1 MQNRPSFAYCHRDF
15 FHREE
20 LRVICGTQGVPDTVA
35 PFRAWRGSRDLIAQS
50 PKLHALAVTN
60 NFQRLAPDHRDC
72 NSSLTHTTPRRFNTA
87 VPSMPAAASPPALT
101 LLWKHSQIIS
111 IAFHV
116 CCTLPT
122 DGSSPST
129 RVPLQPGRVVR
140 GASGT
145 H

>member
-1 MQNRPSFAYCHRDF
+1 MQNRPSLAYCHYF
-15 FHREE
+15 FQREE

-50 PKLHALAVTN
+50 PKLHALAVATKL
-60 NFQRLAPDHRDC
+60 QRFAPELRDC
-72 NSSLTHTTPRRFNTA
+72 NSSLTHTTRHSFNSA
-87 VPSMPAAASPPALT
+87 VPEVSAAKSLPAVP
-101 LLWKHSQIIS
+101 LLWKHSQNIS
-111 IAFHV
+111 IAFHH

-129 RVPLQPGRVVR
+129 RVSLQPGRVVR